1 MPEEP
6 KVPGRPAARGPF
18 TPTVYVPPPKEEA
31 GAPFAPEP
39 VVTEGMKARR
49 REMEKRRREKAL
61 SDLEQEEAR
70 SESWLRARGV
80 LLRLAVAV
88 LVIAGY
94 WRLQVRYPD
103 NRWPLELVWA
113 LMVVGLFGAFG
124 WTLWYLNK
132 AD

>member
-6 KVPGRPAARGPF
+6 KAPGRPAARGPF
-18 TPTVYVPPPKEEA
+18 APSVYVPPPKEEA
-31 GAPFAPEP
+31 GAPFTKEP

-49 REMEKRRREKAL
+49 REMERRRREKAL
-61 SDLEQEEAR
+61 AELEKEEAR
-70 SESWLRARGV
+70 SDNWLRARGV
-80 LLRLAVAV
+80 LLKVAAAGV
-88 LVIAGY
+88 LVLGY